1 MAFSAM
7 QPKRSLEEF
16 LNTKFA
22 IGCPLMT
29 REVILKKTGTVI
41 LIRPSLLR
49 IIVSLLLAMGQK
61 PTFCRQITDV
71 CYVPGTDV
79 AQFQSL
85 CLTGQPPAMAAEGV
99 ASPFPAH

>member
-1 MAFSAM
+1 MSALGVK
-7 QPKRSLEEF
+7 QTSLVRDRVSVNDPRVDLEE
-16 LNTKFA
+16 
-22 IGCPLMT
+22 
-29 REVILKKTGTVI
+29 TGTVI